1 MIKLNGIGLK
11 KILKLLSKKV
21 PISLDTRKSK
31 IMKKGIK
38 LGVKLINDVSGLSY
52 DSETINVLKNYKIPF
67 VIQHTQGNPDN
78 MQKNPKYMNELLDV
92 YDFFEEKIKLIRSKG
107 IRHNNII
114 LDPGIGF
121 GKNLKHNMNLIRGIS
136 IFHSLGF
143 PILVGNSRKR
153 FIKEISGI
161 NDSKFRI
168 GGTLAS
174 SIFLMSQGVQILRI
188 HDVNELMQGIK
199 TYKEI
204 IKN

>member
-1 MIKLNGIGLK
+1 
-11 KILKLLSKKV
+11 
-21 PISLDTRKSK
+21 
-31 IMKKGIK
+31 
-38 LGVKLINDVSGLSY
+38 
-52 DSETINVLKNYKIPF
+52 
-67 VIQHTQGNPDN
+67 
-78 MQKNPKYMNELLDV
+78 MQKNPKYINELLDI